1 MIDTIKKSAFARWS
15 ARAFDWLH
23 SEMAPALLRRRII
36 GAAVIASLLAAV
48 YWLAIASD
56 RYVSQAHVIIERTD
70 LSGGQTMDFS
80 NLIAGVGNT
89 NRADQLLLRDH
100 LLSVEML
107 RKLDAVL
114 KLRAHYADPA
124 RDPFSRLWSKDE
136 AIEDFHRYYLSR
148 VSVEY
153 DDYAGVLMIEA
164 QAFDPRMAHAITT
177 MLVQEGERFMNQKAH
192 NLARAQVSFLE
203 QQVLQMN
210 TRALAARRAVLDYQ
224 NRKGLVSPQATAE
237 AIAAIVARLEAQ
249 RIDLQTQ
256 RSSLQAYL
264 VADHPNIVMLNQQI
278 AAIEK
283 QLARER
289 ARLATPSGASLNRTV
304 EEFQRLEADAVF
316 ADDVYKTAL
325 VALERGRVEAI
336 RTIKK
341 MSVMEAPT
349 MPEDP
354 VQPRRLYNT
363 LVSVLIALLVA
374 GVAHLLM
381 AIIRDHAD

>member
-1 MIDTIKKSAFARWS
+1 MIDAIKKSTLARWS
-15 ARAFDWLH
+15 AQVFDWLH
-23 SEMAPALLRRRII
+23 SEMAPALVRRRIF

-56 RYVSQAHVIIERTD
+56 RYVSDAHVLIERTD

-80 NLIAGVGNT
+80 SLIAGAASG

-107 RKLDAVL
+107 RKLDAAL
-114 KLRAHYADPA
+114 KLREHYADSS
-124 RDPFSRLWSKDE
+124 RDPLSRLWSKDGPIE
-136 AIEDFHRYYLSR
+136 AFHNYYLSR

-153 DDYAGVLMIEA
+153 DDYSGILIIEA
-164 QAFDPRMAHAITT
+164 QAFEPRMAHAITA

-192 NLARAQVSFLE
+192 NLARAQVAFLE
-203 QQVLQMN
+203 QQVLVMN
-210 TRALAARRAVLDYQ
+210 TRTMAARRAVLDYQ

-237 AIAAIVARLEAQ
+237 AIASIVARLEAQ

-278 AAIEK
+278 GAIEK

-289 ARLATPSGASLNRTV
+289 ARLAAPTGTSLNRTV
-304 EEFQRLEADAVF
+304 EEFQRLEADAAF

-349 MPEDP
+349 MPEYP
-354 VQPRRLYNT
+354 AQPRRLYNT
-363 LVSVLIALLVA
+363 LVSVLIAMLVA

>member
-1 MIDTIKKSAFARWS
+1 
-15 ARAFDWLH
+15 L
-23 SEMAPALLRRRII
+23 
-36 GAAVIASLLAAV
+36 
-48 YWLAIASD
+48 
-56 RYVSQAHVIIERTD
+56 
-70 LSGGQTMDFS
+70 
-80 NLIAGVGNT
+80 
-89 NRADQLLLRDH
+89 
-100 LLSVEML
+100 
-107 RKLDAVL
+107 
-114 KLRAHYADPA
+114 
-124 RDPFSRLWSKDE
+124 SRLWSKDGP
-136 AIEDFHRYYLSR
+136 IENFHKYYLSR

-153 DDYAGVLMIEA
+153 DDNSGVLMIEA
-164 QAFDPRMAHAITT
+164 QAFDPRTAHAITT

-203 QQVLQMN
+203 QQVLAMN
-210 TRALAARRAVLDYQ
+210 TRALAARRAVLEYQ

>member
-1 MIDTIKKSAFARWS
+1 
-15 ARAFDWLH
+15 
-23 SEMAPALLRRRII
+23 MAPALLRRRII

-48 YWLAIASD
+48 YWLLIASD
-56 RYVSQAHVIIERTD
+56 RYVSHAHVIIERTD

-80 NLIAGVGNT
+80 NLIAGAGNT
-89 NRADQLLLRDH
+89 NRADQLLHRDH
-100 LLSVEML
+100 LLSVDML
-107 RKLDAVL
+107 RKLNTDL
-114 KLRAHYADPA
+114 KLRAHYADSS
-124 RDPFSRLWSKDE
+124 RDPLSRLWSKDVS
-136 AIEDFHRYYLSR
+136 IEQFHRYYLSR

-164 QAFDPRMAHAITT
+164 QAFDPKMAHAITA
-177 MLVQEGERFMNQKAH
+177 MLVQEGERFMNQRAH
-192 NLARAQVSFLE
+192 NLARAQVGFLE

-210 TRALAARRAVLDYQ
+210 SRALAARRAVLDFQ
-224 NRKGLVSPQATAE
+224 NRKGMVSPRATAE
-237 AIAAIVARLEAQ
+237 AIGAIVARLEAQ

-256 RSSLQAYL
+256 RASLQAYL
-264 VADHPNIVMLNQQI
+264 VATHPNIVMLTQQI
-278 AAIEK
+278 AAIDQ

-289 ARLATPSGASLNRTV
+289 ARLAAPSGGSLNRTV

-341 MSVMEAPT
+341 MSVMEGPT
-349 MPEDP
+349 LPEYP

-363 LVSVLIALLVA
+363 LISVLTALLVA
-374 GVAHLLM
+374 GIAHLLM
-381 AIIRDHAD
+381 AIIRDHTD